1 MDISK
6 KVICVAAMSLSLVCP
21 VSTAFAAADPIPVSA
36 DNVQQTKI
44 KVSGKITD
52 ASGQTVIGASV
63 VQKGTDNGTI
73 TDLDGKYTISVPSD
87 AVLTVSCIGYKTAD
101 VAVNGQAAI
110 NITMQDDDK
119 LLDEVVIVGYGTQK
133 KVNLTG
139 AVESVGAE
147 EIANR
152 PTANLTQSL
161 EGAVP
166 NLTISLADGKP
177 TRSSSYQVRGTSS
190 IGQGGSALVLIDGV
204 EGDPSTINP
213 NDVENVTVLKDAAAS
228 AIYGAR
234 GSFGVILITTKN
246 PEKGRTQVTYSGN
259 FLVKAPTFLP
269 DLISDS
275 YEYSEHFILSN
286 KNWNG
291 AFPSSVHS
299 IIPFSEAYYRE
310 LANHRPGN
318 EATIKDDKGN
328 YTYYHNTDWYDELYK
343 DSFTGHE
350 HNISVTGGSEKV
362 KFMVSGRY
370 YGLGGIYTTNP
381 DNYDSYNVRAKG
393 SVQATKWLNIGNN
406 FEYTNIYYYNPLLNS
421 SYGTVWHA
429 IDNAAPTMSPMFNPD
444 GTLTKAAAAS
454 VGGLLYGN
462 SWQKQ
467 YTDKLRNTIDF
478 TASFLDNK
486 LKIKGDYSMTLNTR
500 EVDTKMFPTQYS
512 TQEGVMQTMGSRN
525 FFAEQMNKTRYQ
537 AFNIYAEYSQKFND
551 AHDIKVMAGYNYETS
566 LIKSNTIKKD
576 NLLYASAES
585 LNLANGEAS
594 VSEGYSKWRIA
605 GGFFRINYNFKER
618 YLLEINGRY
627 DGSSKFMN
635 NQQWGF
641 FPSASVGWRIE
652 QEPWFNVSKDVI
664 TNLKLRASYGS
675 LGNGN
680 IAPYTFQ
687 EKFTVTKQ
695 NRYAEGAIQSYVSV
709 PGAIP
714 SSLTW
719 ETATTANFGL
729 DAGFLSGR
737 LNFTGD
743 YYIRKTTDMY
753 TAGPTLPGTFGA
765 ASPMGNYADMT
776 TRGWEITLSW
786 NDAFDMGGKPFNYG
800 IVATLGDYQSWID
813 KYNNATMSLGG
824 VGATLYG
831 RQPQFYNGMKLGEIW
846 GFVTEGIFQTEEE
859 VANSPVPDKS
869 MIEPNSLSGK
879 YGVGDLKF
887 KDLDGNGKIDIGEN
901 TVDNPGD
908 RKIIGN
914 SNPRYNYS
922 FRLTGDWN
930 GFFLSAFFQGVGHQ
944 DWCTGAENSLF
955 WGLFTKPYTPITRYV
970 ADNYWTE
977 DNRDAYFPKLTGY
990 IGGAYQ
996 RQAIVAQTR
1005 YLQNIGYIR
1014 LKNLQIGYT
1023 IPEKVTK
1030 KANIAK
1036 ASVFVSMDNLW
1047 SWSPLYRHEQS
1058 FDVQSVNG
1066 EDQENVDIIN
1076 AGWYSNYSMESG
1088 SLSSKSYNYP
1098 ILKTFSFG
1106 VSITF

>member
-213 NDVENVTVLKDAAAS
+213 NDVENVTVLKDAAAA

-259 FLVKAPTFLP
+259 FLVKAPTMLP
-269 DLISDS
+269 DLIDDS
-275 YEYSEHFILSN
+275 YEYSKHFILAN
-286 KNWNG
+286 QNWNG
-291 AFPSSVHS
+291 AYPSSVHS
-299 IIPFSEAYYRE
+299 IIPFSEMYYNE
-310 LANHRPGN
+310 LANHRKG
-318 EATIKDDKGN
+318 AGKDETVTGSNGK

-343 DSFTGHE
+343 DCFYGQE
-350 HNISVTGGSEKV
+350 HNVSVQGGSEKV
-362 KFMVSGRY
+362 KFMISGRY
-370 YGLGGIYTTNP
+370 YGQDGIYEANA
-381 DNYDSYNVRAKG
+381 DNYNSYNMRAKG
-393 SVQATKWLNIGNN
+393 SVQVTKWLNVGNN
-406 FEYTNIYYYNPLLNS
+406 FEFTKIKYYNPLLNS

-429 IDNAAPTMSPMFNPD
+429 IDNAAPIMSPMFNPD
-444 GTLTKAAAAS
+444 GTLTRAAAAG
-454 VGGLLYGN
+454 VGGLLYGY

-467 YTDKLRNTIDF
+467 NTEKLRNTTDF
-478 TASFLDNK
+478 TASFFDNK
-486 LKIKGDYSMTLNTR
+486 LKIRGDYSYTINSS
-500 EVDTKMFPTQYS
+500 EVDTKMYPTKYS
-512 TQEGVMQTMGSRN
+512 EQEGVMQTMGSRN
-525 FFAEQMNKTRYQ
+525 FFAEQLSKTQYQ
-537 AFNIYAEYSQKFND
+537 AANIYAEYSQKFND
-551 AHDIKVMAGYNYETS
+551 AHDIKLMAGYNYETS
-566 LIKSNTIKKD
+566 LIKSNTMKKD
-576 NLLYASAES
+576 NLLYATAES
-585 LNLANGEAS
+585 MALANGEVTAT
-594 VSEGYSKWRIA
+594 EAYSRWRIA
-605 GGFFRINYNFKER
+605 GGFFRVNYNYKER
-618 YLLEINGRY
+618 YLLELNGRY

-641 FPSASVGWRIE
+641 FPSASIGWRIE

-687 EKFTVTKQ
+687 EKFTVQKQ
-695 NRYAEGAIQSYVSV
+695 NRYAEGVIQSYVSV
-709 PGAIP
+709 PAAIP

-719 ETATTANFGL
+719 ESATTANFGI
-729 DAGFLSGR
+729 DAGFASGR

-765 ASPMGNYADMT
+765 ASPKGNYADMT
-776 TRGWEITLSW
+776 TKGWELSLSW
-786 NDAFDMGGKPFNYG
+786 NDSFDMAGKPFNYG
-800 IVATLGDYQSWID
+800 ISATLGDYQSWID
-813 KYNNATMSLGG
+813 KFNNDNLLIGNTI
-824 VGATLYG
+824 YG
-831 RQPQFYNGMKLGEIW
+831 HPSQYYSGMKVGEIW

-859 VANSPVPDKS
+859 VANSPVPS
-869 MIEPNSLSGK
+869 RSIIEPNSLSGK
-879 YGVGDLKF
+879 FGVGDLKF
-887 KDLDGNGKIDIGEN
+887 KDLNNDGKIDNGEG
-901 TVDNPGD
+901 TVTNPGD

-914 SNPRYNYS
+914 FNPRYNYS
-922 FRLTGDWN
+922 FRLSGDWN
-930 GFFLSAFFQGVGHQ
+930 GIYVNAFFQGVGHQ
-944 DWCTGAENSLF
+944 DWLTGAENTLF
-955 WGLFTKPYTPITRYV
+955 WGLFNKPYVPMTKYV
-970 ADNYWTE
+970 AENYWTE
-977 DNRDAYFPKLTGY
+977 DNRDAYFPKLTSY
-990 IGGAYQ
+990 VGGAYQ
-996 RQAIVAQTR
+996 RQCVISQTR
-1005 YLQNIGYIR
+1005 YLQNVAYIR

-1023 IPEKVTK
+1023 IPERLTQ
-1030 KANIAK
+1030 KAKIAK
-1036 ASVFVSMDNLW
+1036 ATVYVSMDNLW

-1058 FDVQSVNG
+1058 FDVQSING
-1066 EDQENVDIIN
+1066 EDQENVEIIN
-1076 AGWYSNYSMESG
+1076 SGWYSNYTMESG
-1088 SLSSKSYNYP
+1088 ESASLTHNYP

-1106 VSITF
+1106 LSLTL